1 MRPNLTLY
9 NSPFATLL
17 LFFRIIL
24 TATYRETVN
33 MVLNYKL
40 RIFLAS
46 ILCVFA
52 LQNDMIYNNVIHILW
67 WFGLGVV
74 SSIGLG
80 SGLHTFVLF
89 TGPYVSKTS
98 LEYITHS
105 FYDILWRVFPVCF
118 IWGAGSAVGELPPY
132 FLSKAAS
139 EKEEKEKEM
148 SKIEKILL
156 IFLKKYAFI
165 TVLLFASVPNPLFD
179 IAGVLCGRYH
189 IGLMTFFSAT
199 FIGKAIVKPMLQASV
214 IIYTLTSDISMFDN
228 YPMIQSALMSV
239 KNQYGVNSG
248 EEVSTVM
255 GLVNRVWEYF
265 IVLMV
270 VYFIVSIINGTV
282 KEHLEKEDEK
292 NEKEYKLI

>member
-9 NSPFATLL
+9 NSPFTTLL

-46 ILCVFA
+46 ILSVFA
-52 LQNDMIYNNVIHILW
+52 LQNEMIYNNVIHILW

-89 TGPYVSKTS
+89 TGPYVSKTA

-118 IWGAGSAVGELPPY
+118 IWGSGSAVGELPPY
-132 FLSKAAS
+132 FLSKA
-139 EKEEKEKEM
+139 
-148 SKIEKILL
+148 
-156 IFLKKYAFI
+156 
-165 TVLLFASVPNPLFD
+165 
-179 IAGVLCGRYH
+179 CGERRKRRKRKRRY
-189 IGLMTFFSAT
+189 
-199 FIGKAIVKPMLQASV
+199 
-214 IIYTLTSDISMFDN
+214 D
-228 YPMIQSALMSV
+228 
-239 KNQYGVNSG
+239 
-248 EEVSTVM
+248 
-255 GLVNRVWEYF
+255 
-265 IVLMV
+265 
-270 VYFIVSIINGTV
+270 
-282 KEHLEKEDEK
+282 
-292 NEKEYKLI
+292 